1 MAIEQAL
8 QAPGTRAADRRWA
21 LKSLERFARKKT
33 GGAIA
38 AVVLIFTILVAL
50 GADRIAP
57 HDPLEPGVARR
68 LSAPQPGLW
77 MGSDSLGRDVLS
89 RVIHGSRISLYVGV
103 ASVLLGTGA
112 GSLVGLV
119 SAYVLGKFDLIVQR
133 VVDSMQAFPDLVLA
147 LLLITFLG
155 SGVNQVIIAI
165 AFVIAPATSRVVRG
179 AVLSV
184 KENAYIEAARSIGVA
199 DLRII
204 FRHILP
210 NVTAPILVVASVW
223 LGNAIVVEATLS
235 FLGLG
240 APPPAPTWGNML
252 SSGSLTRM
260 EDAPWLAIFPGLAIS
275 LVVLAFNIFGDALR
289 DIWDPYLQGR

>member
-1 MAIEQAL
+1 MALEQAL
-8 QAPGTRAADRRWA
+8 QAPGARSEGGRW
-21 LKSLERFARKKT
+21 LMRGLLRFARKKT
-33 GGAIA
+33 GGAVA
-38 AVVLIFTILVAL
+38 AVVLCLAIAVAL

-57 HDPLEPGVARR
+57 YDPLEPAVVRR
-68 LSAPQPGLW
+68 LSAPQPGFW
-77 MGSDSLGRDVLS
+77 MGSDSLGRDVMS
-89 RVIHGSRISLYVGV
+89 RVIHGSRISLYVGTL
-103 ASVLLGTGA
+103 SVLMGTA
-112 GSLVGLV
+112 VGSLVGLV
-119 SAYVLGKFDLIVQR
+119 SAYILGKFDLVVQR

-165 AFVIAPATSRVVRG
+165 SFVIAPATSRVVRG

-199 DLRII
+199 DLSII

-210 NVTAPILVVASVW
+210 NVMAPILVVASVW

-252 SSGSLTRM
+252 SQGSLGHM

>member
-1 MAIEQAL
+1 MAIEQVL
-8 QAPGTRAADRRWA
+8 QAPRTRGGDGRWV
-21 LKSLERFARKKT
+21 LQGLVGFARKKV
-33 GGAIA
+33 GGAVAA
-38 AVVLIFTILVAL
+38 AVLILAVLVAA

-57 HDPLEPGVARR
+57 HDPLEPAVARR

-89 RVIHGSRISLYVGV
+89 RVIHGSRISLYVGTL
-103 ASVLLGTGA
+103 SVLMGTVV

-119 SAYVLGKFDLIVQR
+119 SAYVVGKFDLIVQR

-165 AFVIAPATSRVVRG
+165 AFVMAPGTSRVVRG

-210 NVTAPILVVASVW
+210 NVMAPILVVASVW

-240 APPPAPTWGNML
+240 APPPAATWGNML

-275 LVVLAFNIFGDALR
+275 VVVLAFNIFGDALR
-289 DIWDPYLQGR
+289 DVWDPYLQGR